1 MPVVKQNV
9 RLTVCGKHGG
19 ALRTE
24 GLSAPGPRQGS
35 SISRQLPKIA
45 LLSAYS
51 IVLGL
56 HPVQPDEN
64 MRYFA
69 AVPQRRA
76 SRA

>member
-1 MPVVKQNV
+1 M
-9 RLTVCGKHGG
+9 
-19 ALRTE
+19 
-24 GLSAPGPRQGS
+24 
-35 SISRQLPKIA
+35 SRQLPKIA

-64 MRYFA
+64 MRYFSPLCHSA
-69 AVPQRRA
+69 GA